1 MVISSQRKPSPLA
14 RGTVALTMVALAAIV
29 SPRLLLQAQDEPLS
43 SGVAYTSQIIA
54 LIGLAIVYVAVY
66 WAAQI
71 VPRSSSQKVVST
83 YLGIGAGI
91 VVSAAQFIAFT
102 VLAVQGAA
110 LAGESVDS
118 IVALGQWKQLVV
130 ILVLIVSALPA
141 LLRWNIPW
149 RVFLGAALVGVVA
162 LTIVLIGSLVLELTG
177 GSSEFLSG
185 SGASEPFT
193 LENENWRVVLRTVMA
208 ASFPA
213 ALLVLVS
220 ERPMKTSEYRR
231 VSPESLAKALVPA
244 IVMMSLTLYLVLAT
258 GMNDHEQTLPGVY
271 FAGLAAGQIAQ
282 VVVALAFVAT
292 GWAASSIGFWC
303 LPRLVKELAMDHVLP
318 RHLASDDVV
327 RARVTIVLGTL
338 AVGCALSGYLGF
350 SVAGVMIFVFM
361 MAVIFLL
368 FCMAM
373 AFRGHAILQQSMD
386 RAERTGA
393 RTSMWVFSGFAVFGA
408 AAIVGIAVAGYQ
420 WALVGLLLLVVPS
433 ALLVFFRR
441 GRIRVGAR
449 LAARDLTRGRTLPT
463 RVHGVVLV
471 NQLDTPALRALTFA
485 RAARLTTLTA
495 VTVDFDAEA
504 TKRLREA
511 WKEAAIPVNLTVLGT
526 PQGASTTNIV
536 EYVRSLRALRPADIV
551 MVYAPRV
558 ISTGMGQRFFVR
570 HSTPRIISALRT
582 EQGVVICEVPFV
594 LSAESEEG

>member
-185 SGASEPFT
+185 IGASEPFT

-350 SVAGVMIFVFM
+350 SVA
-361 MAVIFLL
+361 
-368 FCMAM
+368 
-373 AFRGHAILQQSMD
+373 
-386 RAERTGA
+386 
-393 RTSMWVFSGFAVFGA
+393 GA